1 MSCGIFCLLFNVSC
15 SAGYLVVGR
24 DINSAC
30 SVGCWFIRFV
40 VLNALLK
47 VPPLENPTL
56 QLNGRC
62 FRGRVK
68 NISKLWTCSLSL
80 LHATQGRAEER
91 GGEGESESVRSGT
104 FLPLKSGAGG
114 GGEATKYR
122 YYGKDRY
129 CGKLVLKPF
138 LILSIGKYRSI
149 DIFDNTRVKA
159 CVTL

>member
-104 FLPLKSGAGG
+104 FLPLKSGANKIIFLPIMIGN
-114 GGEATKYR
+114 KSPIPIFQ
-122 YYGKDRY
+122 KSFDRE
-129 CGKLVLKPF
+129 P
-138 LILSIGKYRSI
+138 ISIKGIGS
-149 DIFDNTRVKA
+149 VH
-159 CVTL
+159 L